1 MSENRA
7 RDFSRRSILKGTAA
21 GAVAASLGSATSF
34 AWMAPAAAAEPVP
47 MPPHGA
53 ELRGMDLVVESPN
66 SEGRFG
72 FMFKDQP
79 PHRPVDGLLESLGE
93 AMEEQPRVGTTPY
106 TDPATGLTTPYTD
119 PATGQTVTAATNNH
133 NDAFG
138 ENPNPK
144 LTSGF
149 TFVGQFVDHD
159 ITFDTTPIDQQEEDP
174 DATTNFRVPRYDLDA
189 IYGRGPSADPQLYDS
204 ADRDKF
210 KIVKR
215 PYTKI
220 TFGTTTYT
228 MAKEEV
234 VYDVPRDG
242 DKAIIA
248 DPRNDQTIIINQ
260 MHVAMQMFHNKLVDY
275 MRAIRVPRA
284 AVFET
289 ARRLARWHYQWMVTH
304 DFLPAIV
311 GKDMMD
317 SVYKEV
323 LTGVPII
330 NIKYYKP
337 MNPLGR
343 PFIPVE
349 FSVAAY
355 RFGHSITRPR
365 YTVRDMVTTN
375 GTVGVSSVPLF
386 EAKPTDNNLNGSRPV
401 PARLKIQWGKFFNAD
416 PNSPT
421 ARPVRQFD
429 ASLGGAL
436 FALPSTALPDTV
448 TSENLLSVRNL
459 KRGKL
464 VGLPSGQ
471 QVARLM
477 GETPLTNEQ
486 LWQSHRIHVKVPIV
500 DNKVQI
506 VPPGEYD
513 EENPKLKAVFAES
526 GWGDEAPLWFYILK
540 EAELVGDGTPD
551 GKARTLGPVGGR
563 IVAEVLVG
571 LLQHDK
577 NSYLTLQPTWK
588 PAPPI
593 APARGKFT
601 MADLLKYAGVW
612 S

>member
-7 RDFSRRSILKGTAA
+7 RDFSRRSFLKGTAA
-21 GAVAASLGSATSF
+21 GAVAASLGTATSA
-34 AWMAPAAAAEPVP
+34 AWMAPAAAAEPAP

-53 ELRGMDLVVESPN
+53 ELRGMDLATQSPTT
-66 SEGRFG
+66 EGRFG
-72 FMFKDQP
+72 FMFKNQP
-79 PHRPVDGLLESLGE
+79 PHRPPDDLLKRLGE
-93 AMEEQPRVGTTPY
+93 AMAEQPVKG
-106 TDPATGLTTPYTD
+106 DPHID
-119 PATGQTVTAATNNH
+119 PVTGQPVMQSDGTPFPVGNNE
-133 NDAFG
+133 NDAFN

-189 IYGRGPSADPQLYDS
+189 LYGRGPSKDPQLYDS

-210 KIVKR
+210 KIVK
-215 PYTKI
+215 
-220 TFGTTTYT
+220 TTYT
-228 MAKEEV
+228 TIRGDTLKTPEV
-234 VYDVPRDG
+234 VNDVPRDSNG
-242 DKAIIA
+242 KAIIA

-275 MRAIRVPRA
+275 MRALRVPRA
-284 AVFET
+284 SVFES
-289 ARRLARWHYQWMVTH
+289 ARRMARWHYQWMVTH
-304 DFLPAIV
+304 EFLPAIV
-311 GKDMMD
+311 GKDMAD

-337 MNPLGR
+337 TNPLGR

-355 RFGHSITRPR
+355 RFGHSMTRPR
-365 YTVRDMVTTN
+365 YTVRDYVKSD
-375 GTVGVSSVPLF
+375 GATVAVSSVPLF
-386 EAKPTDNNLNGSRPV
+386 EASPSDNNLNGSRQV
-401 PARLKIQWGKFFNAD
+401 PARLKIQWSKFFNAAGVT
-416 PNSPT
+416 PT

-436 FALPSTALPDTV
+436 FSMPPTALPDTV

-471 QVARLM
+471 QVAREM
-477 GETPLTNEQ
+477 GVEPLTNADLSQ
-486 LWQSHRIHVKVPIV
+486 NHRIHVKVPIQNNV
-500 DNKVQI
+500 VEI
-506 VPPGEYD
+506 VPPGEFD
-513 EENPKLKAVFAES
+513 EENETLTELFDDP
-526 GWGDEAPLWFYILK
+526 GWDGEAPLWFYILK
-540 EAELVGDGTPD
+540 EAEIVGKG
-551 GKARTLGPVGGR
+551 RELGPVGGR

-571 LLQHDK
+571 LLQKDL
-577 NSYLTLQPTWK
+577 NSYLYLQPTWK
-588 PAPPI
+588 PTKPI
-593 APARGKFT
+593 APARGEFT
-601 MADLLKYAGVW
+601 VADLLKYAGVW
-612 S
+612 P

>member
-7 RDFSRRSILKGTAA
+7 RDFSRRSLLKGTAA

-53 ELRGMDLVVESPN
+53 ELRGMDLVIESPN

-79 PHRPVDGLLESLGE
+79 PFRPSDDLLKRLGQE
-93 AMEEQPRVGTTPY
+93 MEERPRVGKDPY
-106 TDPATGLTTPYTD
+106 TDPV
-119 PATGQTVTAATNNH
+119 TGQTVTATNNH
-133 NDAFG
+133 NDAFS

-159 ITFDTTPIDQQEEDP
+159 ITFDQTPINQQEEDP

-189 IYGRGPSADPQLYDS
+189 LYGRGPSQDPDLYDS

-210 KIVKR
+210 KLVK
-215 PYTKI
+215 
-220 TFGTTTYT
+220 TTHTT
-228 MAKEEV
+228 IRSDTLKTPEV
-234 VYDVPRDG
+234 VYDVPRDANG
-242 DKAIIA
+242 KAVIA
-248 DPRNDQTIIINQ
+248 DRRNDQTIIINQ

-275 MRAIRVPRA
+275 MRALRVPRA
-284 AVFET
+284 AVFES

-311 GKDMMD
+311 GQKMAD

-337 MNPLGR
+337 TNPLGR

-355 RFGHSITRPR
+355 RFGHSMTRPR
-365 YTVRDMVTTN
+365 YTVRDYVTTAVDPATGKN
-375 GTVGVSSVPLF
+375 VSVAVSSVPLF
-386 EAKPTDNNLNGSRPV
+386 EASPSDNNLNGSRPV
-401 PARLKIQWGKFFNAD
+401 PARLKIQWSKFFNLGEAR
-416 PNSPT
+416 T

-436 FALPSTALPDTV
+436 FSMPPTALPDTV

-471 QVARLM
+471 QVAREM
-477 GETPLTNEQ
+477 GVEPLTNAQ
-486 LWQSHRIHVKVPIV
+486 LSQNHRIHVKVPIV
-500 DNKVQI
+500 GNVVEI
-506 VPPGEYD
+506 VPPGEFD
-513 EENPKLKAVFAES
+513 EENQALTQIFAED
-526 GWGDEAPLWFYILK
+526 GWDAEAPLWFYILK